1 MWDEKSMA
9 IAAEDPSFVVYNT
22 KIFLEYQMH
31 RTKSRQIDNSF
42 RIQYNFNLLSRFPP
56 GFV

>member
-9 IAAEDPSFVVYNT
+9 TAAEDPSFVVYNT

-31 RTKSRQIDNSF
+31 ITKSRQIDNSF
-42 RIQYNFNLLSRFPP
+42 RIQYNFNLLSRFAA